1 MSILTEQLATISG
14 IVTAT
19 KRQLQNLLDQQTQV
33 NKDIEGTKSRIVVRE
48 SSLEVIRTIMT
59 ELSVEGVKALAQLI
73 QDGLN
78 IVFNDR
84 NYKVEIEVEDKR
96 GTKQLEFYLI
106 ETIEG
111 EVVKSNIRDSVG
123 GSIISVVSFITQVYY
138 IKQSNAVSVIFMDEA
153 FADINK
159 MYYENLFQLMS
170 VFRDKMGF
178 RYLLITHMD
187 EVLPYADSVYQ
198 IRDGVVEKVK

>member
-19 KRQLQNLLDQQTQV
+19 KRQLQNLLDQQAQI

-84 NYKVEIEVEDKR
+84 DYKVEIEVEDKR

-178 RYLLITHMD
+178 KYLLITHMD

-198 IRDGVVEKVK
+198 IRNGIVEKVK